1 MTPRHNKFL
10 ILAVA
15 MAIVLFALLSLE
27 YVGAALLGGLLLL
40 CLFIPQVD
48 VDTIGQMI
56 LALFSLFAAYI
67 IVMVFGTGSMDTPPG
82 ELGAIETTTALGLL
96 LVAVT
101 RSAVLF
107 PRGGTAGNAGII
119 LLAVLSMGNVRHGHR
134 YPVSALAVLVSLLL
148 AMRMADPGR
157 PQWRVVWRN
166 RRRSLAL
173 VLAGTLLISGTLM
186 VALPMLYRWGYQ
198 RMMHRAL
205 TPRIG
210 FSTILHLGSL
220 RDVLHSSAV
229 VLRIRG
235 PKPDY
240 LRGYVFSHYLGNSW
254 YAAKEGVAVSYQADA
269 LPDDSATTTI
279 ITVGGHRDRFF
290 IPLAVEKI
298 GIPGGMAKVTNSGIL
313 LPLNDDEAEIVH
325 FQLALDKGLPQAQ
338 SSPTDLFLSLPEGIA
353 PVLTDIALQWTRGAG
368 SARVRLEAIEKH
380 LHEDFRYSLSF
391 ERPRGMDP
399 LVAFL
404 TTDKQG
410 HCEYFATAMALLA
423 RSLGIPTRVV
433 AGYIVYEENPLGD
446 YYIVRQRN
454 AHTWVEAWTARN
466 GWQTFEPTPSD
477 QLLADLPRHSSLL
490 PAVIDFIAET
500 FRLAGAVVADMTL
513 GQIALAAGLL
523 LSAWAAMVFI
533 RRRRMRNRMMPS
545 AIRTYS
551 SVPDAIQRLTL
562 TLAAMGQPHRDSEPI
577 DRYVIRVVAEIP
589 MGARGDALVDL
600 IGQYN
605 RWRFGAMGDGQSISA
620 GIDAWLR
627 NLPEKEIL

>member
-1 MTPRHNKFL
+1 MTPRHNRFL
-10 ILAVA
+10 ILAFAV
-15 MAIVLFALLSLE
+15 AIVLFALLSLE
-27 YVGAALLGGLLLL
+27 YIGTALLCGLLLL
-40 CLFIPQVD
+40 SLFIPQVD

-67 IVMVFGTGSMDTPPG
+67 IVMVFGTGSIDNPPG
-82 ELGAIETTTALGLL
+82 ELGAIETTTALWIL
-96 LVAVT
+96 LVSVT
-101 RSAVLF
+101 RPAVLF

-134 YPVSALAVLVSLLL
+134 YPVSALAVLVLLLL

-186 VALPMLYRWGYQ
+186 VALPMLYRYGYQ
-198 RMMHRAL
+198 RMMHRTL

-210 FSTILHLGSL
+210 FSKILHLGSL
-220 RDVLHSSAV
+220 RDVLHSTDV

-240 LRGYVFSHYLGNSW
+240 LRGFVFSHYLGNSW
-254 YAAKEGVAVSYQADA
+254 YAAKEGVAVSYKADA
-269 LPDDSATTTI
+269 SPDDSVTTTI
-279 ITVGGHRDRFF
+279 ITVSGNRDRFF
-290 IPLAVEKI
+290 IPLGVDKI
-298 GIPGGMAKVTNSGIL
+298 GVPGGMAQVADSGIL
-313 LPLNDDEAEIVH
+313 LPPNNEETETVH
-325 FQLALDKGLPQAQ
+325 FQLALDEGLPQAQ
-338 SSPTDLFLSLPEGIA
+338 LPPTDILLSLPEGIA
-353 PVLTDIALQWTRGAG
+353 SVLTDIALQWTRDAG
-368 SARVRLEAIEKH
+368 SERARLEAIEKH

-399 LVAFL
+399 LIAFL
-404 TTDKQG
+404 TTDRQG

-433 AGYIVYEENPLGD
+433 AGYIVYEENPLGG

-454 AHTWVEAWTARN
+454 AHTWVEAWTAQN

-490 PAVIDFIAET
+490 PAVIDFIAEA

-513 GQIALAAGLL
+513 GQIALVAGLL
-523 LSAWAAMVFI
+523 LSAWATMVFI
-533 RRRRMRNRMMPS
+533 RRRRMRSRSMPS
-545 AIRTYS
+545 SIRSYS
-551 SVPDAIQRLTL
+551 PVPDVIQRLTL
-562 TLAAMGQPHRDSEPI
+562 TLTAMGQPHRDSEPI
-577 DRYVIRVVAEIP
+577 DRYVARVVAEIH
-589 MGARGDALVDL
+589 MGGRGDALADL
-600 IGQYN
+600 IAQYN

-620 GIDAWLR
+620 GIDLWLQ
-627 NLPEKEIL
+627 NLPGKEML